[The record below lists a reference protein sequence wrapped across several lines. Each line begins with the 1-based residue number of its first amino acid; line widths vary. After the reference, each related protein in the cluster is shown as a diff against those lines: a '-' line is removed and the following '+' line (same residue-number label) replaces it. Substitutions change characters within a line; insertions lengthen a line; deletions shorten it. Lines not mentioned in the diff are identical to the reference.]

1 MKRELI
7 QPYIDYAT
15 QWYHEYI
22 DQGISPVMTEIDHDW
37 LKSELEFLSQ

>member
-15 QWYHEYI
+15 DWYHKHI
-22 DQGISPVMTEIDHDW
+22 DKGISPEMTEADHDW
-37 LKSELEFLSQ
+37 LKSELQFLGK